1 MKKWLLLLITLAAA
15 LPGAQAQ
22 GGRGFWHQEWCVEKG
37 DSVPLVHILPVYVF
51 SRPVDLR
58 RYRKLVDANEQIAL
72 MTNTLYRSGMSAYL
86 DVIDAERS
94 LYESQME
101 YSNLVAQQYINYVNL
116 FKALGGGW

>member
-1 MKKWLLLLITLAAA
+1 MSITTYTE
-15 LPGAQAQ
+15 QT
-22 GGRGFWHQEWCVEKG
+22 E
-37 DSVPLVHILPVYVF
+37 
-51 SRPVDLR
+51 